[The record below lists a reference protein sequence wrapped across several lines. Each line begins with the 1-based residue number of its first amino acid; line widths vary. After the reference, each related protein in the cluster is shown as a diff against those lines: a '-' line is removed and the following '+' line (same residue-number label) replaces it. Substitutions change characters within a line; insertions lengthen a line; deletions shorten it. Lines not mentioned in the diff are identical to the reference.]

1 MLPAFVFQAY
11 VLLAAPVAVVEERI
25 SSDWVAYVLIVCLSL
40 LAIARFFFPG
50 RIRQML
56 LAVFSY
62 RYFSVVE
69 KEGMMFSETPSY
81 LLIINYILII
91 SLFVFQTLVFFDLS
105 VIWQNVHDL
114 VIYGMIV
121 LFFGVFYL
129 VKRTMLGFLA
139 WIFDTRKAN
148 TAYFTTL
155 FLYNQFVGVLILP
168 CIFYHAFSPTDYGLY
183 AAWALVVLFNVLKI
197 GRGALLGY
205 RVSGFS
211 GYYLF
216 LYLCGVELAPL
227 LILGK
232 AASVYLFNQ

>member
-1 MLPAFVFQAY
+1 MLPAQVFQAY

-25 SSDWVAYVLIVCLSL
+25 SSDWIAYVLVVCLSL

-62 RYFSVVE
+62 RYFSLVD
-69 KEGMMFSETPSY
+69 KEGIMFRETPSY

-91 SLFVFQTLVFFDLS
+91 SLFIFQTLVFFDLS
-105 VIWQNVHDL
+105 GNWQNVHDL
-114 VIYGMIV
+114 VMYGMIV
-121 LFFGVFYL
+121 LFFSAFYML
-129 VKRTMLGFLA
+129 KRTMLGFLA
-139 WIFDTRKAN
+139 WIFETRKAN
-148 TAYFTTL
+148 STYFTNL
-155 FLYNQFVGVLILP
+155 FLYNQFIGVLILP
-168 CIFYHAFSPTDYGLY
+168 CIFYHAFSLTDYGLY
-183 AAWALVVLFNVLKI
+183 AAWALVILFNVFKI
-197 GRGALLGY
+197 GKGALLGH
-205 RVSGFS
+205 RISGFS